1 MCSAHTYLVP
11 RRKSSPFCV
20 LGSICHEGFLFCWYL
35 VLICNPWW
43 STLGT
48 YLFLYL
54 PSLYFVW
61 KCWNSGLELMT
72 SLLYHH
78 AQLATCISSL
88 LVFVHFINWIV
99 LWLFNF
105 KVLLIYFGPIVYQI
119 LSYSL
124 VCSLIVDS
132 CSKLKF
138 FLLLIKPC
146 FLLILY
152 IMPLV
157 FKKKSITTGDVAK
170 WLEYWPGMYK
180 VLGSILKCQH
190 THDHLMFVLPSSLSC
205 FSYICLLWRDVWAI
219 VYTFESQKTTCRN
232 WSSSYHVFQGSDSGG
247 QTWR

>member
-1 MCSAHTYLVP
+1 
-11 RRKSSPFCV
+11 
-20 LGSICHEGFLFCWYL
+20 
-35 VLICNPWW
+35 
-43 STLGT
+43 
-48 YLFLYL
+48 
-54 PSLYFVW
+54 
-61 KCWNSGLELMT
+61 MT

-99 LWLFNF
+99 FWLFNF

-124 VCSLIVDS
+124 VCSLIADS
-132 CSKLKF
+132 CSKLKV

-157 FKKKSITTGDVAK
+157 FKKKKSIITTGDVAQ

-190 THDHLMFVLPSSLSC
+190 THDYLMFVLPSSLSC
-205 FSYICLLWRDVWAI
+205 FSYICLLWRDMWAI
-219 VYTFESQKTTCRN
+219 VHIWRSEDNLLELVLFPPCVPGIRLGWSDLEESMRFHWTSLWPCV
-232 WSSSYHVFQGSDSGG
+232 VFYIAVYNPVSVHLYKGC
-247 QTWR
+247 